1 MTPTAARLAPF
12 GIAACI
18 TALVVTA
25 VSLEPYFAGDV
36 NLARVIQAMSPGTG
50 WASAMTALATTP
62 GKFVVMAAAT
72 AAAYW
77 LAGWRGLAL
86 MAAVI
91 AIEQLGGEASK
102 ELAKRPRPSPDLIT
116 VIGRP
121 SGFSFPSTFT
131 TFIAATFGTLLLLAR
146 QSRQPAA
153 PAIVGVAGIVIVLGW
168 GARVTLGAHWP
179 SDVVL
184 TTVVCLT
191 WVWAAMRAARL

>member
-1 MTPTAARLAPF
+1 MTPTVARLAPL
-12 GIAACI
+12 GLAASI
-18 TALVVTA
+18 TALVVVA

-36 NLARVIQAMSPGTG
+36 NLARVVQAMSPGTG
-50 WASAMTALATTP
+50 WATAMTALATAP
-62 GKFVVMAAAT
+62 GKFVVMAAAA

-91 AIEQLGGEASK
+91 AVEQLGGEASK
-102 ELAKRPRPSPDLIT
+102 NLAKRPRPSPELIT

-131 TFIAATFGTLLLLAR
+131 TFVAATFGTLLLLAR

-153 PAIVGVAGIVIVLGW
+153 PAIVGIAGIVIVLGW

-191 WVWAAMRAARL
+191 WVWAAMRAAGL